1 MSFIITIFLSRAVGT
16 HFSRSCIYPLPE
28 QVMYGMD
35 IPYILYFQTLERL
48 CGSVMSL
55 DFYLAI
61 HRRRL
66 E

>member
-1 MSFIITIFLSRAVGT
+1 MSFIIIIFLSRAVGT
-16 HFSRSCIYPLPE
+16 HFSRLCIYPLPE
-28 QVMYGMD
+28 PVMYGIN
-35 IPYILYFQTLERL
+35 IPYSLYFQTLERL
-48 CGSVMSL
+48 CGSVISL